1 MSNRSRL
8 GLIAIA
14 VIVAIVAFL
23 ALKPDEGSEEADD
36 PVTTEQGDGST
47 EPSAPPRPERI
58 VLRAGRPEGGVAR
71 IEVSKGVTVRFVVA
85 SDAADEIHL
94 HGYDISRNAA
104 PGRPARFRFRAD
116 VEGVF
121 EIESHAAEDAGRE
134 PLIGRLGV
142 EP

>member
-14 VIVAIVAFL
+14 VIVAVVAFL

-36 PVTTEQGDGST
+36 PATTEQGDGPT
-47 EPSAPPRPERI
+47 ERSAPPPERI

-71 IEVSKGVTVRFVVA
+71 IEASKGATVRFVVV

-94 HGYDISRNAA
+94 HGYDISRDAA
-104 PGRPARFRFRAD
+104 AGRPARFRFKAD

-134 PLIGRLGV
+134 PLIGRLAV